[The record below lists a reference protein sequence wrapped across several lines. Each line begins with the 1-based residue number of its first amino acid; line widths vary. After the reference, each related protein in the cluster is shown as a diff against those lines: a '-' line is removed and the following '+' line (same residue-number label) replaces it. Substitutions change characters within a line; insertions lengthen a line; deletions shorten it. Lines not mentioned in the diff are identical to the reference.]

1 MNQALSIN
9 DAIKKS
15 SALFNQ
21 GKYQESET
29 ICRSILT
36 ASPKN
41 ADANHILGLI
51 AIRCKNYKDA
61 IKFIKNAI
69 KANTDNAQFHDSIGN
84 AYTLNNNTEDAIKS
98 FKKSLSLNG
107 AVANTHYNL
116 ANIYLQKNNLIEA
129 KKYLKA
135 AIKLKPEHIQA
146 IYNLSLIY
154 SQEGEYEKAE
164 ALLLKLANSS
174 PTDIRILYNLANN
187 YSKAGKY
194 QKALDTYQKAIAIK
208 PDFFEAYFSIG
219 NLYRLLNDSDKAIK
233 NYQLTLRLK
242 PDLVEAKNN
251 MAIVYMENKDYD
263 NAIMHFTEAIKINP
277 LYTFTFLNFANL
289 YKKIGATT
297 QAEAL
302 YKKAI
307 ELDPNFTEAYYNLAS
322 LYSDT
327 AQIDKA
333 ITHFKKAISL
343 NSRHAPAYKD
353 LGMVYKQMGKFD
365 LAIQMLESA
374 ISFDPTF
381 AEAYRELSSVKK
393 LGKDDAELT
402 AMLKM
407 LSHERLTDEERMHLS
422 FGLARVYEGLN
433 EYDNAFKHLATANIS
448 RRKLFPYNKKATQT
462 FFSKI
467 KALFSSEFI
476 ERRKDF
482 GSADKT
488 PIFILGMPRS
498 GSSLIEQILA
508 THSKVFGAGE
518 LNYIEESLNLI
529 SSTSTDLKYP
539 DNLSNI
545 DEHTLLQLAES
556 YLKRVRE
563 HSPDAEYVIDKM
575 PQNFIYI
582 GLIKLIFPK
591 AKIIHS
597 TRDEMDTCLS
607 IYKHGFYEGHA
618 YADNLKDLGEYYNLY
633 RDLMNHWNNIFPES
647 IHEVN
652 YENLVANQEEES
664 RRLLNFCGLSW
675 EEECLSFYKTKRRVH
690 TASST
695 QVKKAIYK
703 DSVKLWKNFD
713 AHLQPLKQALN
724 YNDE

>member
-9 DAIKKS
+9 DAIQKS

-21 GKYQESET
+21 GKLQESET
-29 ICRSILT
+29 ICRSILA
-36 ASPKN
+36 ASPNN

-51 AIRCKNYKDA
+51 AIRCNNHTDA

-69 KANTDNAQFHDSIGN
+69 NANTNNAQFYDSIGN
-84 AYTLNNNTEDAIKS
+84 AYALSKNTEEAIKS
-98 FKKSLSLNG
+98 FKKALSLNNT
-107 AVANTHYNL
+107 VAKTHYNL
-116 ANIYLQKNNLIEA
+116 ANIYLHKNDLAEA
-129 KKYLKA
+129 KEYLKT
-135 AIKLKPEHIQA
+135 AIKLNPEHIQA

-164 ALLLKLANSS
+164 TLLLKLNNSS

-187 YSKAGKY
+187 YAKAGKH
-194 QKALDTYQKAIAIK
+194 QKALETYHKAISIK

-219 NLYRLLNDSDKAIK
+219 NLYRLLNDSDNAIK
-233 NYQLTLRLK
+233 NYQQSLRLK

-251 MAIVYMENKDYD
+251 MAIVYMENKDYN
-263 NAIMHFTEAIKINP
+263 NAIFHFAEAAKINP
-277 LYTFTFLNFANL
+277 QYTFTFLNFANL
-289 YKKIGATT
+289 YKKIGDTN

-307 ELDPNFTEAYYNLAS
+307 KLDPNFTEAYYNLAS

-327 AQIDKA
+327 AQIDMA
-333 ITHFKKAISL
+333 ITHFEKAISL
-343 NSRHAPAYKD
+343 NPRHAPAYKD

-365 LAIQMLESA
+365 LATKMFKSA

-393 LGKDDAELT
+393 LSKDDAELS
-402 AMLKM
+402 AMQEM
-407 LSHERLTDEERMHLS
+407 LAQAKLTDVERMHLS
-422 FGLARVYEGLN
+422 FGLARAYEGLN
-433 EYDNAFKHLATANIS
+433 EYDNAFKHLSQANLS
-448 RRKLFPYNKKATQT
+448 RRKLFPYNKEAIQT
-462 FFSKI
+462 SFNKI

-476 ERRKDF
+476 EKHKAL
-482 GSADKT
+482 GPPDKT

-508 THSKVFGAGE
+508 THSKVYGAGE
-518 LNYIEESLNLI
+518 LNYIEQSLNSI
-529 SSTSTDLKYP
+529 SSASTDLKYP
-539 DNLSNI
+539 DILDNI
-545 DEHTLLQLAES
+545 DKNSLIQLAES
-556 YLKRVRE
+556 YIKRVRE
-563 HSPDAEYVIDKM
+563 HAPDAEHIIDKM
-575 PQNFIYI
+575 PQNFVYI
-582 GLIKLIFPK
+582 GLIKIIMPK

-597 TRDEMDTCLS
+597 TRDAMDTCLS

-618 YADNLKDLGEYYNLY
+618 YADNLKDLGEYYRLY
-633 RDLMNHWNNIFPES
+633 QDLMNHWDKVFPES

-664 RRLLNFCGLSW
+664 RRLLNFCDLPW

-703 DSVKLWKNFD
+703 DSVKLWKKFEQ
-713 AHLQPLKQALN
+713 HLQPLKQALN
-724 YNDE
+724 YHDN